1 MMKPA
6 IEWQD
11 RGEAFYFIADYHALT
26 TVRNPEEMARF
37 TTGIALDFLACGLDP
52 ERAVLW
58 RQSDVP
64 EVTELAWLLTCL
76 TPMPMLQNCHAYK
89 DHVAK
94 GKVIEHGLFAY
105 PVLMAADILLFDSNV
120 VPVGRDQIQHVE
132 VTQDLAGK
140 VNRAFGEVFV
150 IPQASV
156 LAAVA
161 TVPGLD
167 GQKMSK
173 SHGNAIALFEEEKA
187 LRKKVMGI
195 KTDSTPVESPKDPEG
210 SVIVAL
216 YKLVASDTEVAE
228 MEAGFRAGGR
238 GYGDFKKMLF
248 DRLMDYFAPMRARR
262 AELERDPAYV
272 EKVLKHAAERAGAVA
287 DQVLSRVRQA
297 MGFRARPAR

>member
-1 MMKPA
+1 
-6 IEWQD
+6 
-11 RGEAFYFIADYHALT
+11 
-26 TVRNPEEMARF
+26 
-37 TTGIALDFLACGLDP
+37 
-52 ERAVLW
+52 
-58 RQSDVP
+58 
-64 EVTELAWLLTCL
+64 
-76 TPMPMLQNCHAYK
+76 
-89 DHVAK
+89 
-94 GKVIEHGLFAY
+94 
-105 PVLMAADILLFDSNV
+105 
-120 VPVGRDQIQHVE
+120 VE

-228 MEAGFRAGGR
+228 MEAEFRAGGR

-262 AELERDPAYV
+262 TELERDPAYV
-272 EKVLKHAAERAGAVA
+272 EKVLKHGAERAGAVA

-297 MGFRARPAR
+297 MGFRAHPVRY